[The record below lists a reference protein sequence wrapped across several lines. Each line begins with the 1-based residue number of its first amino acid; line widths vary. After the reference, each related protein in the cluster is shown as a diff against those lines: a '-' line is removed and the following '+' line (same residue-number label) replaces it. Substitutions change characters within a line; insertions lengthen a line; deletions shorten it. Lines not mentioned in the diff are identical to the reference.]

1 MKAILPLLGLAGA
14 ALLFAGCGHD
24 TTANP
29 PAASP
34 AASAT
39 ATETASAPVAAATTP
54 ATTASAGAAP
64 AADPAAAV
72 PLAEG
77 GPAPDFD
84 VHASDGAQ
92 LSLASLKGKS
102 VVVYFYP
109 KDETPGCTTEACSFR
124 DAWKSLSKMGVVL
137 IGVSG
142 DTDQSHRDFADHH
155 QLPFHLVSDA
165 DGKLASAF
173 GVPFKGGYAAR
184 QSFVIGPDGKL
195 KKIYRHVDVNLH
207 AAQIANDVKP

>member
-1 MKAILPLLGLAGA
+1 MAVPPDPAMVASGPRACTTGREEVRL
-14 ALLFAGCGHD
+14 
-24 TTANP
+24 TTATP
-29 PAASP
+29 SP
-34 AASAT
+34 
-39 ATETASAPVAAATTP
+39 TT
-54 ATTASAGAAP
+54 AP
-64 AADPAAAV
+64 AAEPAVAA

-92 LSLASLKGKS
+92 LSLQSLKGKS

-165 DGKLASAF
+165 DGKLAAAF